1 MFKLYAGITPKQFIL
16 QKRICNAEILL
27 QNRHYNINEISQ
39 IVGYENPL
47 YFSRIFQKIKGV
59 SPSEYR
65 KNK

>member
-16 QKRICNAEILL
+16 QKRISNAEMLL